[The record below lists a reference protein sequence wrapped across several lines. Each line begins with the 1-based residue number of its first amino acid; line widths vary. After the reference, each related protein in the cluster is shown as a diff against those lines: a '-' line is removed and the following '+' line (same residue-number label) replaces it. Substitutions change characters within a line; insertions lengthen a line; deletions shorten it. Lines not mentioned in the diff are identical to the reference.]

1 MTESP
6 PVRNLKKT
14 NNDDGSVTL
23 TWNAPL
29 NFNGD
34 NATYVVEYNEER
46 HVLNFTQTEFIIQG
60 GQDKSFTVKVNLE
73 RLC

>member
-1 MTESP
+1 M
-6 PVRNLKKT
+6 RDLKKT

-34 NATYVVEYNEER
+34 NATCVVEYNGER